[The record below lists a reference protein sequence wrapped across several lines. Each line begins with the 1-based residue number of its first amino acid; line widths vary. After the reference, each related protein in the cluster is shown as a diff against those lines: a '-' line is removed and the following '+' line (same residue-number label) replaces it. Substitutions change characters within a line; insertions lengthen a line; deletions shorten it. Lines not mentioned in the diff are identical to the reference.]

1 MALVKYNNNSIS
13 AVTSAAAIPSGA
25 LTLIKTLT
33 ASSSSTLSFVDGSS
47 DVVLDSTYP
56 IYKFVFTNINPST
69 DEVYFTF
76 QTSTNTGSSY
86 GVSLTSTYFHAY
98 HGEGGAGGALAYDD
112 TMDQA
117 NGTGE
122 QRLLYALGNGSDEGA
137 SGELWLYAP
146 SDTTF
151 VKHYMSNCNWYHY
164 NNYSFNARTAGY
176 FNTTSAIDAIRFS
189 ISSGN
194 FDGTIKLYGI
204 KDS

>member
-1 MALVKYNNNSIS
+1 MSIVKLNNRGVKNATAFGSITGLGS
-13 AVTSAAAIPSGA
+13 MTF
-25 LTLIKTLT
+25 IKKLT
-33 ASSSSTLSFVDGSS
+33 ASSSSTLSFVDGASS
-47 DVVLDSTYP
+47 VVLDNTYKE
-56 IYKFVFTNINPST
+56 YLFTFNNIHPSS

-122 QRLLYALGNGSDEGA
+122 QRLLYALGNGSDESA
-137 SGELWLYAP
+137 SGTLQLFNP
-146 SDTTF
+146 SSTTF

-164 NNYSFNARTAGY
+164 NNFSFNARTAGY

-189 ISSGN
+189 ISSGT
-194 FDGTIKLYGI
+194 FDGDICLYGI
-204 KDS
+204 A